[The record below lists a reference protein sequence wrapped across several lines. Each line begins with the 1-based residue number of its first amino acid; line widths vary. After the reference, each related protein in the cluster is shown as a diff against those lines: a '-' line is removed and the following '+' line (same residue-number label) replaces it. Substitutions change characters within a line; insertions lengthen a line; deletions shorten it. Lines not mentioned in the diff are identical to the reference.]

1 MNFCIPLV
9 FESKEIGSNQ
19 SLVDFLVKD
28 QVLHFAFRERNKIVK
43 REKQKTQNVKNV
55 ELFKASI

>member
-28 QVLHFAFRERNKIVK
+28 QVLHF
-43 REKQKTQNVKNV
+43 EKETK
-55 ELFKASI
+55 